1 MALRTTPRVNPG
13 SFKSTLRTTTPTV
26 VRPTRWL
33 HRTRSKRADSSLAA
47 NATRRPPACELRGSL
62 GSVRSALRRPR
73 TEGTSQLMVALKR
86 HESSRNFCV
95 LATSPS
101 SANLAPRAATSEER
115 RGEERAGPTAGSM
128 TINRQI
134 QRWWHRRKNGK
145 KVLRT
150 ASSRPIMSMDN

>member
-1 MALRTTPRVNPG
+1 MNPG

-33 HRTRSKRADSSLAA
+33 HRARSKRADSSLAA

-62 GSVRSALRRPR
+62 GSAPPSALHRPR
-73 TEGTSQLMVALKR
+73 TEVTSKLMVALKR
-86 HESSRNFCV
+86 HESSQNFCV
-95 LATSPS
+95 LVTSPS
-101 SANLAPRAATSEER
+101 SANLAPCAATSEER